1 MQGDVLV
8 RLDTKNPSVK
18 AKLEEIIQATEG
30 LHVLGSRDPAQADL
44 VIVELGRDMDRALL
58 SVQAEIEQ
66 GASHE
71 LFLTCENIDRAVV
84 SKAMRAGAKEYLA
97 QPLDES
103 EVKLAL
109 ERCIKRRTDYRE
121 RLPAKFGQVVH
132 VIGSKGG
139 VGTTTIA
146 VNLAVSLA
154 EATDLVSVALVD
166 MNTVFGEIPLFM
178 DIKPEHHWGKVAN
191 NIHRLDSPFL
201 MNILVKHASGVYVL
215 PSPSHLDSSKVATR
229 EVITQL
235 LGFMTKVFDFVVI
248 DGGNSL
254 GDPSLSAL
262 QMADQVFLV
271 CNQCLPGL
279 ANANKLMKSFQE
291 IGYPEKARIKIILNS
306 YMAGSCISVK
316 NAEEGIGQPVFWT
329 IPHDCE
335 STMAAINE
343 GKVLSEIARRSSV
356 TKAVRALATTLV
368 REAGGEPVQAKN
380 RWSLPKLWQSK
391 KAIRDENPP
400 VKVGGQ
406 GMNELGTGGLT

>member
-8 RLDTKNPSVK
+8 RLDIKNPSVK
-18 AKLEEIIQATEG
+18 AKLEEIIQAMEG
-30 LHVLGSRDPAQADL
+30 LLVLGPRDPSQADL
-44 VIVELGRDMDRALL
+44 LIVELGRDMDRALQA
-58 SVQAEIEQ
+58 VQAEIEQ

-71 LFLTCENIDRAVV
+71 LFVTCENIDRSVV
-84 SKAMRAGAKEYLA
+84 AKAIRAGAKEYLA

-103 EVKLAL
+103 EVKQAL
-109 ERCIKRRTDYRE
+109 ERCIKRRKDYKE
-121 RLPAKFGQVVH
+121 KLPAKFGQVVH

-178 DIKPEHHWGKVAN
+178 DIESEHHWGEAAKN
-191 NIHRLDSPFL
+191 MHRLDSSFL
-201 MNILVKHASGVYVL
+201 MNILVKHDSGVYVL
-215 PSPSHLDSSKVATR
+215 PSPSHLDSDKAATG
-229 EVITQL
+229 EVIPQL

-248 DGGNSL
+248 DGGNTL

-279 ANANKLMKSFQE
+279 ANANKLMKSFQQ
-291 IGYPEKARIKIILNS
+291 IGYPEKARVKVIVNRYKAS
-306 YMAGSCISVK
+306 AGISRK

-329 IPHDCE
+329 VPSDCE

-343 GKVLSEIARRSSV
+343 GKVLSQIARRSSV
-356 TKAVRALATTLV
+356 TKAIRGLAGTLV
-368 REAGGEPVQAKN
+368 VEEASAEPVQAKN
-380 RWSLPKLWQSK
+380 RWSLPKLWQSR
-391 KAIRDENPP
+391 KAIGDESPLAT
-400 VKVGGQ
+400 V
-406 GMNELGTGGLT
+406 ES

>member
-30 LHVLGSRDPAQADL
+30 LLVLGSRDPSQADL
-44 VIVELGRDMDRALL
+44 VIVELGRDMDRALQ
-58 SVQAEIEQ
+58 SVQAEIEK

-71 LFLTCENIDRAVV
+71 LFVTCENIDRAVV
-84 SKAMRAGAKEYLA
+84 AKAMRVGAKEYLA

-109 ERCIKRRTDYRE
+109 ERCIKRRKDYRE
-121 RLPAKFGQVVH
+121 KLPAKFGQVVH

-154 EATDLVSVALVD
+154 ETTHLVSVALVD
-166 MNTVFGEIPLFM
+166 MNTVFGELPLFM
-178 DIKPEHHWGKVAN
+178 DIKPEHHWGEVVK
-191 NIHRLDSPFL
+191 NIHRLDSSFL

-215 PSPSHLDSSKVATR
+215 PSPSHLDSNKAATR
-229 EVITQL
+229 EVIAQL
-235 LGFMTKVFDFVVI
+235 LGFMTKVFDFIVI

-262 QMADQVFLV
+262 QVSDQVFLV

-279 ANANKLMKSFQE
+279 ANANKLIKSFQE
-291 IGYPEKARIKIILNS
+291 NGCPETEKARIKVIVNR
-306 YMAGSCISVK
+306 YMASSCISRK
-316 NAEEGIGQPVFWT
+316 NAEEGIGQRVFWT
-329 IPHDCE
+329 VPNDRE
-335 STMAAINE
+335 STMTAITE
-343 GKVLSEIARRSSV
+343 GKVLSQIAPRSSV
-356 TKAVRALATTLV
+356 TKAIRGLAATLV
-368 REAGGEPVQAKN
+368 GETGGEPVQAKN
-380 RWSLPKLWQSK
+380 RWSLPKLWQSR
-391 KAIRDENPP
+391 KAIRDENPLAT
-400 VKVGGQ
+400 VGS
-406 GMNELGTGGLT
+406 